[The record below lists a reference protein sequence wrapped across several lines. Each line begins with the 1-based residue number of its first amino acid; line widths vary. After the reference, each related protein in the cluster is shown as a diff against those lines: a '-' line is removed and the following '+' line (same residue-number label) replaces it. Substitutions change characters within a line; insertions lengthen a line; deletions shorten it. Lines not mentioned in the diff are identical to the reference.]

1 MSDRNRL
8 RAALFLIGTT
18 CESNTSSS
26 CIDNGRSLFAS
37 YSGEGWCHGCIA
49 ASALGLDPD
58 CSKQDAQLSL
68 AELIL
73 KQRGRA
79 ES

>member
-1 MSDRNRL
+1 MSDVERM

-18 CESNTSSS
+18 CESNTSGS
-26 CIDNGRSLFAS
+26 CIDNGRTVFAS
-37 YSGEGWCHGCIA
+37 YAGEGWCHGCIA

-58 CSKQDAQLSL
+58 RSKQNDQLSL

-73 KQRGRA
+73 KQRGR
-79 ES
+79 ELS